1 MCFLFFCL
9 TFAFIHPQREKTQT
23 EGDVIRSKMALLDG
37 LNPEN
42 VTGFCKF
49 ALESLVDGRASASY
63 TSIAKKMK
71 KSPVA
76 ITDCVL
82 AISKIFVNLVKKKRG
97 TMNSVTVYLNS
108 LDLPANC
115 VGPLSK
121 FYIENRLPIRKSVT
135 SSGIQLHT
143 YKNVDWRLQM
153 ELSRRMTHSTM
164 RPTFLLKLDTT
175 GAGESASEV
184 SHLLEADLSTIT
196 MIKEQLRA
204 AVKEN
209 DSVHMQRLYRYVR

>member
-1 MCFLFFCL
+1 
-9 TFAFIHPQREKTQT
+9 
-23 EGDVIRSKMALLDG
+23 MAILEG

-49 ALESLVDGRASASY
+49 ALESLVDGRSSTSFA
-63 TSIAKKMK
+63 SIAKKMK
-71 KSPVA
+71 KTHTE

-97 TMNSVTVYLNS
+97 TLNSATVYLNS
-108 LDLPANC
+108 LDLPANSIG
-115 VGPLSK
+115 VLSN
-121 FYIENRLPIRKSVT
+121 FYIDNRLSIRKSVT
-135 SSGIQLHT
+135 SSGIQLHA

-175 GAGESASEV
+175 GVGESASEV
-184 SHLLEADLSTIT
+184 SHLLEADLSTIA
-196 MIKEQLRA
+196 MMKEQLRA

-209 DSVHMQRLYRYVR
+209 DSIHIQRLYRYVR